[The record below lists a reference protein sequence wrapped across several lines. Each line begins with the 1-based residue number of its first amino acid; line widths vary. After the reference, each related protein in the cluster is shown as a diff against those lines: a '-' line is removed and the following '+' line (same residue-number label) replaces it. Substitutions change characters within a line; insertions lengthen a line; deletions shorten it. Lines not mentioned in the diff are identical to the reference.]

1 MRRTVIPLLVVLL
14 VGVVTL
20 PGAAVNDPRSEP
32 AETTPPVRVYVSET
46 LNISAVE
53 LSGGSGAI
61 GTNATTFRAVGGGAS
76 FTIESPAAADFD
88 GVEPGSY
95 YVTTDSDVQ
104 AELSVRRP
112 EIDSLELRD
121 QQAVTVTNRSTDPEH
136 LNRLSVRA
144 RYNFDAVDRL
154 NVTVVG
160 PSGAT
165 VATGRITGSR
175 GLIRVEISDPVP
187 GVYTVTAAGSGV
199 DAASRTATVRV
210 RGTTATPT
218 ATATTT
224 PASAPTTTA
233 STTTP
238 TPTGTPLP
246 ATPTRAEQPA
256 TPTDPATATVG
267 DGHGFGVLTVLA
279 AALALT
285 AMALARRH

>member
-14 VGVVTL
+14 VGVVTIL
-20 PGAAVNDPRSEP
+20 WAAVNDPRSEP
-32 AETTPPVRVYVSET
+32 AETTPPVRVYVGET

-53 LSGGSGAI
+53 LSGDPRTI

-76 FTIESPAAADFD
+76 FTIKSPTAADLD

-112 EIDSLELRD
+112 KIDSLELRD
-121 QQAVTVTNRSTDPEH
+121 QRAVTVTNRSTDPEH

-144 RYNFDAVDRL
+144 RYNFDAVGRL
-154 NVTVVG
+154 DVTVVG
-160 PSGAT
+160 PPGAT
-165 VATGRITGSR
+165 VATGRITENR
-175 GLIRVEISDPVP
+175 ELIRVEVGDPVP
-187 GVYTVTAAGSGV
+187 GVYTVTAAGSSV
-199 DAASRTATVRV
+199 DAASRTATVQV
-210 RGTTATPT
+210 GGTTATPT

-224 PASAPTTTA
+224 PALAPTTTT
-233 STTTP
+233 STPTP

-256 TPTDPATATVG
+256 QPTDPATATV
-267 DGHGFGVLTVLA
+267 
-279 AALALT
+279 T
-285 AMALARRH
+285 ASVS